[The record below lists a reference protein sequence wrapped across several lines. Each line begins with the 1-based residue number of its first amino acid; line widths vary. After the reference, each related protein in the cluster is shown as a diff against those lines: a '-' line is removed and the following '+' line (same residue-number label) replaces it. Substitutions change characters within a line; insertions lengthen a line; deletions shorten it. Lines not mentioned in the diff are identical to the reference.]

1 MFLRL
6 QPGWAAI
13 LSNRDHFRKFAFDC
27 LRMASDM
34 TEARSRAV
42 FIEMATAWAKLAE
55 QNDKNEMADAAR
67 PPLRVIP

>member
-1 MFLRL
+1 MT
-6 QPGWAAI
+6 
-13 LSNRDHFRKFAFDC
+13 
-27 LRMASDM
+27 SDM

-55 QNDKNEMADAAR
+55 QNDKNEMADEAR